1 MKNYTYVSVTGE
13 KTEIEVSEE
22 IEEILKREDRAE
34 QANDK
39 KESRRHYHIEAL
51 DYEGS
56 EISEKDIVTGNTG
69 PEIWRRTM
77 LERLP
82 EALDVLDERSR
93 FIVGKVF
100 YEGKTQKEVAEELG
114 ISGARVTQLMD
125 RAKKILKNY
134 LLTP

>member
-1 MKNYTYVSVTGE
+1 MKKYTYVSVTGE
-13 KTEIEVSEE
+13 KTEVEVSGE

-34 QANDK
+34 KANDK

-56 EISEKDIVTGNTG
+56 EISDKDIVTGNTA

-82 EALDVLDERSR
+82 EALDELDERSE
-93 FIVGKVF
+93 FIVRKIF
-100 YEGKTQKEVAEELG
+100 YERKTQNEVAEELG
-114 ISGARVTQLMD
+114 ITQQAVSRQLE
-125 RAKKILKNY
+125 RAIKNLKKF
-134 LLTP
+134 LT